1 MQFSIA
7 PFSYG
12 NASFTSDLQLAVSS
26 SEKYPHIV
34 HEEYSEEIDDEK
46 CQDSMTDCNLDILEG
61 NFLELH
67 AEYYFP
73 FFFLLQ
79 LNDASVLCG
88 KDDIVSLSLNVDCLN
103 IGFKKINLPDQ
114 SCEQ

>member
-1 MQFSIA
+1 M
-7 PFSYG
+7 YK
-12 NASFTSDLQLAVSS
+12 ASFTSDLQLAVSS

-61 NFLELH
+61 NSIQTTVFCLCFKKPYFFL
-67 AEYYFP
+67 YFP
-73 FFFLLQ
+73 VQ

-88 KDDIVSLSLNVDCLN
+88 
-103 IGFKKINLPDQ
+103 
-114 SCEQ
+114 